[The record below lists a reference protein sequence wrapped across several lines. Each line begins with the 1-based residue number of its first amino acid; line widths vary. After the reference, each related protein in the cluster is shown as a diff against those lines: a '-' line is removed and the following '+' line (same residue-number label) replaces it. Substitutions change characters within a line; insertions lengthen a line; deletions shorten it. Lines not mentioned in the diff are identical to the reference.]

1 MAKRAGQ
8 VVRAQN
14 EPHQTENRYKPNPV
28 MTQTDIKNPI
38 SVTFRNLLIL
48 LITGTTIVTLTQC
61 TSPQSGD
68 MNSGAGSTYS
78 NGEADAMERSYL
90 SFGDIMEMTYPF
102 ELAPLPYAPD
112 ALEPA
117 IDAQTMNIHHGKH
130 HQGYINKLN
139 AALEP
144 HAELHGMTLAELN
157 AGWNSMPAEV
167 QSAVRNHGGG
177 TLNHY
182 IFWNVMSPDPT
193 APSEAL
199 MNMID
204 RDFGSFDAMA
214 EEFASAAST
223 VFGSGWAWLVL
234 DDEGKLHIRATAN
247 QDNPLSDGL
256 TPLMGVDVWE
266 HAYYLNYQN
275 RRGDYLGAFLGLID
289 WAMVEANYAA
299 ASES

>member
-1 MAKRAGQ
+1 MIQSK
-8 VVRAQN
+8 
-14 EPHQTENRYKPNPV
+14 
-28 MTQTDIKNPI
+28 IKNSFIAP
-38 SVTFRNLLIL
+38 VRTLIL
-48 LITGTTIVTLTQC
+48 ALFSVVAMITFTQC
-61 TSPQSGD
+61 TAPQSGD
-68 MNSGAGSTYS
+68 MDSGAMESGAYATDA
-78 NGEADAMERSYL
+78 ADRAYL
-90 SFGDIMEMTYPF
+90 SINEIMEMSYPF

-144 HAELHGMTLAELN
+144 HEELHGLTLAELN
-157 AGWNSMPAEV
+157 AGWNTMPAEV
-167 QSAVRNHGGG
+167 QAAVRNHGGG

-182 IFWNVMSPDPT
+182 IFWNVMSPEPA

-199 MNMID
+199 MAMID

-214 EEFASAAST
+214 QEFSGAAST

-234 DDEGKLHIRATAN
+234 DEEGKLHIRATAN
-247 QDNPLSDGL
+247 QDNPLADGL
-256 TPLMGVDVWE
+256 TPIMGVDVWE

-289 WAMVEANYAA
+289 WATVEANYSAV
-299 ASES
+299 SGM